1 MVKKPKERIMV
12 YSRKERDDR
21 TRQVLAQEVQPMNAI
36 QRERWLKAERNF
48 YNNAFNQGRSYAS
61 RLTVPMTN
69 ITELKRASREL
80 SALAKKLAE
89 ISTHNTGVDDRIIL
103 AQFHIGLTNHQLKQ
117 SAVGFDPKTGSYRGI
132 K

>member
-21 TRQVLAQEVQPMNAI
+21 TRQVLAQDVQPMNAI

-48 YNNAFNQGRSYAS
+48 YNNAFNQGRSYGS
-61 RLTVPMTN
+61 RITIPMTN

-103 AQFHIGLTNHQLKQ
+103 AQFHIGMTNHELKQ

>member
-61 RLTVPMTN
+61 RLTVPMT
-69 ITELKRASREL
+69 L
-80 SALAKKLAE
+80 SL
-89 ISTHNTGVDDRIIL
+89 I
-103 AQFHIGLTNHQLKQ
+103 HI
-117 SAVGFDPKTGSYRGI
+117 
-132 K
+132 

>member
-69 ITELKRASREL
+69 ITEMKKASREL

-89 ISTHNTGVDDRIIL
+89 ISTHNTAVDDRIIL
-103 AQFHIGLTNHQLKQ
+103 AQFHIGMTNHELKQ
-117 SAVGFDPKTGSYRGI
+117 SAVGFDPKTGSYRGV

>member
-69 ITELKRASREL
+69 ITEMKKASREL

-89 ISTHNTGVDDRIIL
+89 ISTHNTAVDDRIIL
-103 AQFHIGLTNHQLKQ
+103 AQFHIGMTNHEPKQ

>member
-1 MVKKPKERIMV
+1 MVKKPNERIMV

-48 YNNAFNQGRSYAS
+48 YNNAFNQGRSHAS

-69 ITELKRASREL
+69 ITEMKKASREL

-89 ISTHNTGVDDRIIL
+89 ISTHNTAVDDRIIL
-103 AQFHIGLTNHQLKQ
+103 AQFHIGMTNHELKQ

>member
-1 MVKKPKERIMV
+1 MVKKPNERIMV

-36 QRERWLKAERNF
+36 ERERWLKSERNF

-61 RLTVPMTN
+61 RLTLPMTN

-89 ISTHNTGVDDRIIL
+89 ISTHSTAVEDRLIL
-103 AQFHIGLTNHQLKQ
+103 AQFNIGMTNHELKQ
-117 SAVGFDPKTGSYRGI
+117 SAVGYYPKTGSYRGI

>member
-69 ITELKRASREL
+69 ITEMKRASREL

-89 ISTHNTGVDDRIIL
+89 ISTHNTAVDDRIIL
-103 AQFHIGLTNHQLKQ
+103 AQFHIGMTNHELKQ

>member
-48 YNNAFNQGRSYAS
+48 YNNAFNQGRSHAS

-69 ITELKRASREL
+69 ITEMKKASREL

-89 ISTHNTGVDDRIIL
+89 ISTHNTAVDDRIIL
-103 AQFHIGLTNHQLKQ
+103 AQFHICLLYTSPSPRDG
-117 SAVGFDPKTGSYRGI
+117 
-132 K
+132 

>member
-61 RLTVPMTN
+61 RLTIPMTN

-89 ISTHNTGVDDRIIL
+89 ISTHNTAVDDRIIL
-103 AQFHIGLTNHQLKQ
+103 AQFHIGSTNHELKQ

>member
-21 TRQVLAQEVQPMNAI
+21 TRQVLAQDVQPMNSI

-48 YNNAFNQGRSYAS
+48 YNNAFNQGRSYGS
-61 RLTVPMTN
+61 RITIPMTN
-69 ITELKRASREL
+69 ITEMKRASRL
-80 SALAKKLAE
+80 IGALAKKLNE
-89 ISTHNTGVDDRIIL
+89 IANQPTSVEDRIVL
-103 AQFHIGLTNHQLKQ
+103 AQFNIGLTNHELKQ
-117 SAVGFDPKTGSYRGI
+117 SAVGYDPKTGSYRGI

>member
-21 TRQVLAQEVQPMNAI
+21 IRQVLAQDVKPMNAI
-36 QRERWLKAERNF
+36 ERERFLKSERNF

-61 RLTVPMTN
+61 RLTIPMTN

-89 ISTHNTGVDDRIIL
+89 ISTHNTAVDDRIYL
-103 AQFHIGLTNHQLKQ
+103 AQFHIGLTNKDLKQ
-117 SAVGFDPKTGSYRGI
+117 SAVGYDHKTGAYRGI

>member
-61 RLTVPMTN
+61 RLTVPTTN
-69 ITELKRASREL
+69 ITEMKRASREL

-89 ISTHNTGVDDRIIL
+89 ISTHNTAVDDRIIL
-103 AQFHIGLTNHQLKQ
+103 AQFHIGMTNHELKQ

>member
-69 ITELKRASREL
+69 ITEMKKASREL

-89 ISTHNTGVDDRIIL
+89 ISTHNTAVDDRIIL
-103 AQFHIGLTNHQLKQ
+103 AQFHIGMTNHELKQ

>member
-12 YSRKERDDR
+12 YSRKEREDR
-21 TRQVLAQEVQPMNAI
+21 TRQVVSQNVEPMNAI

-48 YNNAFNQGRSYAS
+48 YHNAFSQGRSYAS
-61 RLTVPMTN
+61 RLTIPMTN

-89 ISTHNTGVDDRIIL
+89 ISTHSTAVEDRLIL
-103 AQFHIGLTNHQLKQ
+103 AQFNIGLTNHELKQ
-117 SAVGFDPKTGSYRGI
+117 SAVGYDPKTGSYRGI

>member
-12 YSRKERDDR
+12 YSRKEREDR
-21 TRQVLAQEVQPMNAI
+21 TRQVVSQNVEPMNAI

-48 YNNAFNQGRSYAS
+48 YHNAFSQGRSYAS
-61 RLTVPMTN
+61 RLTIPMTN

-89 ISTHNTGVDDRIIL
+89 ISTHSTAVEDRLIL
-103 AQFHIGLTNHQLKQ
+103 AQFNIGLTNHELKQ
-117 SAVGFDPKTGSYRGI
+117 SAVGYDPKSGSYRGI

>member
-21 TRQVLAQEVQPMNAI
+21 IRQVLAQDVKPMNAI
-36 QRERWLKAERNF
+36 ERERFLKSERNF

-61 RLTVPMTN
+61 RLTIPMTN

-103 AQFHIGLTNHQLKQ
+103 AQFHIGLTNHELKQ
-117 SAVGFDPKTGSYRGI
+117 SAVGYDHKTGAYRGI

>member
-1 MVKKPKERIMV
+1 MVKKPNERIMV

-21 TRQVLAQEVQPMNAI
+21 TRQTLAQDVKPMNAI
-36 QRERWLKAERNF
+36 ERERWLKAERNF
-48 YNNAFNQGRSYAS
+48 YHNAFSQGRSYAS
-61 RLTVPMTN
+61 RLTIPMTN

-89 ISTHNTGVDDRIIL
+89 ISTQSTNVDDRLIL
-103 AQFHIGLTNHQLKQ
+103 AQFHIGLTNHELKQ
-117 SAVGFDPKTGSYRGI
+117 SAVGYDHKTGSYRGI

>member
-61 RLTVPMTN
+61 RLTIPMTN

-89 ISTHNTGVDDRIIL
+89 ISTHNTAVDDRIIL
-103 AQFHIGLTNHQLKQ
+103 AQFHIGMTNHELKQ

>member
-1 MVKKPKERIMV
+1 MVKKPNERIMV

-21 TRQVLAQEVQPMNAI
+21 TRQVLAQDVKPMNAI

-48 YNNAFNQGRSYAS
+48 YNNAFNQGGYAS
-61 RLTVPMTN
+61 RLTIPMTN
-69 ITELKRASREL
+69 ITELKKASREL

-89 ISTHNTGVDDRIIL
+89 ISTHNTAVDDRIIL
-103 AQFHIGLTNHQLKQ
+103 AQFHIGMTNHELKQ

>member
-61 RLTVPMTN
+61 RLTIPMTN

-103 AQFHIGLTNHQLKQ
+103 AQFHIGMTNHQLKQ

>member
-21 TRQVLAQEVQPMNAI
+21 TRQVLAQDVKPMNAI
-36 QRERWLKAERNF
+36 ERERWLKSERNF
-48 YNNAFNQGRSYAS
+48 YNNAFNQGRSYGS
-61 RLTVPMTN
+61 RITIPMTN

-103 AQFHIGLTNHQLKQ
+103 AQFHIGLTNHELKQ
-117 SAVGFDPKTGSYRGI
+117 SAVGYDHKTGSYRGI

>member
-12 YSRKERDDR
+12 YSRKEREDR
-21 TRQVLAQEVQPMNAI
+21 TRQVLSQEVEPMNAI

-48 YNNAFNQGRSYAS
+48 YHNSFSQGRSYAS
-61 RLTVPMTN
+61 RLTIPMTN
-69 ITELKRASREL
+69 ITELKRASREM

-89 ISTHNTGVDDRIIL
+89 ISTHSTAVDDRIIL

>member
-89 ISTHNTGVDDRIIL
+89 ISTHNTAVDDRIIL
-103 AQFHIGLTNHQLKQ
+103 AQFHIGMTNHELKQ

>member
-12 YSRKERDDR
+12 DSRKERDDR
-21 TRQVLAQEVQPMNAI
+21 TRQVLAQEVKPMNAI
-36 QRERWLKAERNF
+36 ERERWLKRERNF
-48 YNNAFNQGRSYAS
+48 YSNAFSQGRSYAS
-61 RLTVPMTN
+61 RLTIPMTN

-89 ISTHNTGVDDRIIL
+89 ISTHNTAVDDRIIL
-103 AQFHIGLTNHQLKQ
+103 AQFHIGLTNHELKQ
-117 SAVGFDPKTGSYRGI
+117 SAVGFDHKTGSYRGI

>member
-21 TRQVLAQEVQPMNAI
+21 TRQVLAQDVKPMNAI
-36 QRERWLKAERNF
+36 ERERWLKAERNF

-61 RLTVPMTN
+61 RLTIPMTN

-103 AQFHIGLTNHQLKQ
+103 AQFHIGMCNHELKQ

>member
-1 MVKKPKERIMV
+1 MVKKPKERLMV

-21 TRQVLAQEVQPMNAI
+21 TRQVLAQDVQPMNAI

-48 YNNAFNQGRSYAS
+48 YNNAFNQSRSYAS
-61 RLTVPMTN
+61 RLTIPMTN
-69 ITELKRASREL
+69 ITELKKASREL

-89 ISTHNTGVDDRIIL
+89 ISTHNTAVDDRIIL
-103 AQFHIGLTNHQLKQ
+103 AQFHIGQTNHDLKQ